1 MTSIIPFDRTTTTT
15 ITRFEIDNIDIRV
28 FSSARIRVN
37 LYNLAGQLIDIANVI
52 LSGDDYANWGSDD
65 QYIINYVAN
74 ALGFQL
80 PPTPEPVSIVVE
92 PDTTVEPEPSF
103 ESVPV

>member
-1 MTSIIPFDRTTTTT
+1 MTSIIPFNRTTTTT
-15 ITRFEIDNIDIRV
+15 ITSFGIDNIDIRV
-28 FSSARIRVN
+28 FSSATIRVN

-65 QYIINYVAN
+65 QYIINYVVN

-103 ESVPV
+103 VSVPI

>member
-52 LSGDDYANWGSDD
+52 LSGDDYANWGSDE
-65 QYIINYVAN
+65 QYTMLRMRLVFSYHQRQN
-74 ALGFQL
+74 LFR
-80 PPTPEPVSIVVE
+80 
-92 PDTTVEPEPSF
+92 
-103 ESVPV
+103 